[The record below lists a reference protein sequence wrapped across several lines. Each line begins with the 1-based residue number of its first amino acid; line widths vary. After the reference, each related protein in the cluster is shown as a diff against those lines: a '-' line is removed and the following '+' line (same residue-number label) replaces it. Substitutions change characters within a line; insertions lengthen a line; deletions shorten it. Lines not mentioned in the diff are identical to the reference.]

1 MSVFVG
7 PFAIA
12 ACLLGIAGIAK
23 AAQPAA
29 TAGALAALRLP
40 HRRWMVRAG
49 GLAEALLASAALATG
64 NEILAILVALSYAGF
79 ALFVAAALSRGTPL
93 SSCGC
98 FGKIDTPPHPMH
110 IALDLLAAAAAIGV
124 AAHGG
129 TSIRAVFAEQPMAGV
144 PFALL
149 VMIGVAAAGLCMTA
163 LPRTLAVARGRA

>member
-1 MSVFVG
+1 MSVLVG

-12 ACLLGIAGIAK
+12 ACLLAIAGVAK

-29 TAGALAALRLP
+29 TVGALAALRLP

-49 GLAEALLASAALATG
+49 GLAEAALACAALVTG
-64 NEILAILVALSYAGF
+64 NAVLAILVAVSYTGF

-98 FGKIDTPPHPMH
+98 FGKVDTPPHPMH
-110 IALDLLAAAAAIGV
+110 IALDLLAAGASIAV
-124 AAHGG
+124 AVHGDA
-129 TSIRAVFAEQPMAGV
+129 SIRAVLTEQPMSGV
-144 PFALL
+144 PFSLL
-149 VMIGVAAAGLCMTA
+149 VVIGVAAAGLTMTT